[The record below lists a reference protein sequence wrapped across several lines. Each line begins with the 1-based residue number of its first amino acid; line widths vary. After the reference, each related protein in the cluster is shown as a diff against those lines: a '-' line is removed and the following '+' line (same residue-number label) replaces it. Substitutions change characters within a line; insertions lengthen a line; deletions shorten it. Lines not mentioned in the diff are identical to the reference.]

1 MLANKRLGEIKG
13 WRENRGRGGRGAGS
27 GGTHVSR
34 AASSIG
40 GLLSKNAATAAA
52 SAAESAKTEEAAQM
66 IGGLVSK
73 KTAFQEKTRKAVEES
88 ERLEAELKQELKRK
102 TDASPL
108 SVEEQRR
115 RKRAQRFGEDG
126 QEQVAASSA
135 TVLVQKTTEPAAQPD
150 TNRRLQRE
158 ERFGGEE
165 TEHTCAEADSTTS
178 APAVH
183 GEGVK
188 RATKLL
194 SRALGAVLTV
204 SSEGQE
210 QPGDASHFEGQIVL
224 MFSC

>member
-1 MLANKRLGEIKG
+1 MLANKSLGERKG
-13 WRENRGRGGRGAGS
+13 RRENRGRGGRGAGR
-27 GGTHVSR
+27 GGTHISR

-40 GLLSKNAATAAA
+40 GLFSKNAATAAA
-52 SAAESAKTEEAAQM
+52 SAAESAKTAEAAQM

-115 RKRAQRFGEDG
+115 RKRAERFGDDG
-126 QEQVAASSA
+126 QERVAASSA

-150 TNRRLQRE
+150 TNRRQRA

-183 GEGVK
+183 GGGVK
-188 RATKLL
+188 RATTLL